1 LIVETKIVTMTPE
14 WAEQLLALN
23 THNRKLSRNT
33 VLFYE
38 SLINRRQWKTTHQGI
53 AVDWNNVLQDGQHRL
68 HAIVRTGQSVQI
80 LLSTKVDPSN
90 YEAIDGGKKRSAADT
105 IGLVGAKN
113 ATQIAAAIRAY
124 LLYQKYPAHVWVG
137 NNFNAITISDIKLFY
152 ESAPESINE
161 LAASALK
168 AYKKFRPLNASALIC
183 FLLLAKS
190 SDRVYES
197 LEFVDRLGSGENLN
211 TYDPILLY
219 RSFLSNNK
227 APRGLQFHV
236 ASNIKMF
243 GKWLKGED
251 LRQFR
256 VPEFPPMPIIAL
268 PVTSFAG
275 SDQ

>member
-1 LIVETKIVTMTPE
+1 METKLVTMTPE
-14 WAEQLLALN
+14 WAEQLLTLN

-33 VLFYE
+33 ILFYE

-113 ATQIAAAIRAY
+113 TTQIAAAIRAY
-124 LLYQKYPAHVWVG
+124 LLYEKYPANVWVG
-137 NNFNAITISDIKLFY
+137 NNFNTITISDIKLFY

-183 FLLLAKS
+183 FLLLAKL
-190 SDRVYES
+190 SDRTYEA

-211 TYDPILLY
+211 TYNSILVY

-227 APRGLQFHV
+227 ASRGLQFYV
-236 ASNIKMF
+236 AANIKMF
-243 GKWLKGED
+243 NKWLNGD
-251 LRQFR
+251 RLTQFR
-256 VPEFPPMPIIAL
+256 APDFPPMPTIAL
-268 PVTSFAG
+268 PSTSFAG
-275 SDQ
+275 SHQ